1 MQPRKLQC
9 CIWRDSFKP
18 SLRFSWL
25 CVFFV
30 SKGNP
35 VLLLFPCKN
44 GGNLLNPLGPWVS
57 TSLLV
62 ILSGGWL
69 TGRIMFALNWPSIR
83 IYQRYLST
91 RGGPKAGGSLHP
103 LPRQPTAAR
112 RPPATT
118 RSMPTARREPTAPE
132 KENSPPTPQTLEIN
146 IPDTI
151 TVTRPPK
158 TAQLTPSPYIQ
169 KPATPAPSPETP
181 RAMRPRTKSPK
192 YTTKRSTQYFH
203 VNIENEYPL
212 HEKYDLQDVHATTYK
227 VNIKATRQPRKDEE
241 LNILFQYSSST
252 TKKTSTGYRSRG
264 LPASFAGLGGSV
276 GCAVRLETRRSRV
289 QTPPR
294 SATFFRVDWSWNI
307 FYGHSLPSADSR
319 RAVVSFWRKSVHN
332 TGLPL
337 RGLSLPSKRVVR

>member
-1 MQPRKLQC
+1 MTFHKNLPTLPVYKRRAESRRQPA
-9 CIWRDSFKP
+9 P
-18 SLRFSWL
+18 S
-25 CVFFV
+25 
-30 SKGNP
+30 
-35 VLLLFPCKN
+35 
-44 GGNLLNPLGPWVS
+44 
-57 TSLLV
+57 
-62 ILSGGWL
+62 
-69 TGRIMFALNWPSIR
+69 
-83 IYQRYLST
+83 
-91 RGGPKAGGSLHP
+91 AGEW
-103 LPRQPTAAR
+103 PRQPTAAR
-112 RPPATT
+112 RPPPTT
-118 RSMPTARREPTAPE
+118 RSPPTARREPTAPE
-132 KENSPPTPQTLEIN
+132 KENTPPTPQTLEIN

-192 YTTKRSTQYFH
+192 YTTKRPTQYFH

-227 VNIKATRQPRKDEE
+227 VIIKATRQLRKDEE
-241 LNILFQYSSST
+241 LNIDLPVFFIYHKENKHWLQIN
-252 TKKTSTGYRSRG
+252 RG

-294 SATFFRVDWSWNI
+294 SATFFRGDWSWNI

-332 TGLPL
+332 TG
-337 RGLSLPSKRVVR
+337 